1 MPYELLKIT
10 PYSSNGNI
18 GWEDFDFVDWFSATR
33 CSLLRQFAREL
44 KKRGVDVSCG
54 AYKFESYGEFN
65 EHMELVEAETD
76 LPIWAAVCA
85 L

>member
-1 MPYELLKIT
+1 MLYELLKIV
-10 PYSSNGNI
+10 PYSTDVNI
-18 GWEDFDFVDWFSATR
+18 GWNDADRISEFSATR
-33 CSLLRQFAREL
+33 RFLRRQFAREL

-65 EHMELVEAETD
+65 ENMELVEAATD
-76 LPIWAAVCA
+76 LPLWAAVCA